1 MQKLQLERK
10 TAVRLYKS
18 APKWFQEILDDSF
31 GTGSFSGNITDRVKT
46 FEDALEEADEETKR
60 RYQETINDDDTPDEC
75 AFKKLK
81 LIIKVINE
89 GWYPNWK
96 DSDEKKWWPWF
107 IVSSGFG
114 FSTSSYDFTYAN
126 TIVGSR
132 LCFASKE
139 KSDYVAQQF
148 IDLYKEFLT

>member
-1 MQKLQLERK
+1 MQKLQLEK
-10 TAVRLYKS
+10 QTAVRLYKS
-18 APKWFQEILDDSF
+18 VPKWFQETLVSSF
-31 GTGSFSGNITDRVKT
+31 GSECFSGKITDRVKT
-46 FEDALEEADEETKR
+46 FEDALDEADEETKR

-89 GWYPNWK
+89 GWSPNWE
-96 DSDEKKWWPWF
+96 DTNEKKWYPWF
-107 IVSSGFG
+107 KVSSGFG
-114 FSTSSYDFTYAN
+114 FSDSDYFCTSAGTN
-126 TIVGSR
+126 VGSR
-132 LCFASKE
+132 LCFSSEE